1 MLDMIN
7 RLVERQEDYEA
18 MQREIENQMNNSGA
32 AQGQSH
38 GQAQQSKPYAST
50 HEDDAFSVYNRLYS
64 YAKSKQTPNGGV
76 LTDQDDSLAKKS
88 HHVGG
93 LSSGKHQL
101 EIIDQS
107 NSQDTQQSF
116 IQQREQQLRQQEDKV
131 TPSKKR
137 LRAPKI
143 NSLYEDFHERERRLK
158 AV

>member
-32 AQGQSH
+32 AQGQSQ

-76 LTDQDDSLAKKS
+76 LTD
-88 HHVGG
+88 
-93 LSSGKHQL
+93 
-101 EIIDQS
+101 
-107 NSQDTQQSF
+107 
-116 IQQREQQLRQQEDKV
+116 
-131 TPSKKR
+131 
-137 LRAPKI
+137 
-143 NSLYEDFHERERRLK
+143 
-158 AV
+158 